1 MALSAPVPS
10 ILQELALASQADPEF
25 TTLLQRYM
33 ADPTAFP
40 DYTVKDEFLLFKGR
54 LRVPH
59 NLPLRHQLLTE
70 FHSSAFGGH
79 SGVTRTYQR
88 LSATFYWKQMRADV
102 KDFVSH
108 CQICQQTKPSFLAP
122 SGLLQPLPIPQ
133 AVFEDIAMDFITCLP
148 VSQGKTVIM
157 KEMHRING
165 TTLKFSTAYHP
176 QTDGQSEALNHCLEM
191 YLRCYVTDYP
201 HKRLHFLPWAEFW
214 YNTSY
219 QTSSQMTPFE
229 ILYGRKPPT
238 LTRYLRDSTT
248 NTTLEEQFLERD
260 NVLTLLKTNL
270 LKAQSRMK
278 LAADKHR
285 KDVHFL
291 IDDWVYVKLQ
301 PYRQGSVRLRRHHK
315 LGRRYFGPYRI
326 IAKIGEVAYKLDL
339 PATTKIHPVFHVS
352 LLRKCIGKPVTQIT
366 PLHLVD
372 STSSLILQ
380 PQKVLQTRTV
390 YKGTHLVPQSLIQ
403 WEGLHVED
411 AT

>member
-1 MALSAPVPS
+1 
-10 ILQELALASQADPEF
+10 
-25 TTLLQRYM
+25 
-33 ADPTAFP
+33 
-40 DYTVKDEFLLFKGR
+40 
-54 LRVPH
+54 
-59 NLPLRHQLLTE
+59 
-70 FHSSAFGGH
+70 
-79 SGVTRTYQR
+79 
-88 LSATFYWKQMRADV
+88 
-102 KDFVSH
+102 
-108 CQICQQTKPSFLAP
+108 
-122 SGLLQPLPIPQ
+122 
-133 AVFEDIAMDFITCLP
+133 
-148 VSQGKTVIM
+148 
-157 KEMHRING
+157 MHRING

-176 QTDGQSEALNHCLEM
+176 QTDGQSEALNRCLEM
-191 YLRCYVTDYP
+191 YLRCYVADYP
-201 HKRLHFLPWAEFW
+201 HKWLHFLPWAEFW

-326 IAKIGEVAYKLDL
+326 IAKIVNQL
-339 PATTKIHPVFHVS
+339 
-352 LLRKCIGKPVTQIT
+352 T

-372 STSSLILQ
+372 STSALILQ

-390 YKGTHLVPQSLIQ
+390 YKGTQLVPQSLIQ

-411 AT
+411 ATWEDTIQLQQQFPNFLLEDKVNFNGGGIVIDPLGPLTSDATTNMNQGQQRKSERIKVQPKKFQDHVMGATSAQP